1 MIDTR
6 IRGARRGAVLALLGV
21 VATVI
26 ALAQA
31 PAMAA
36 DAYPAKP
43 IHIIV
48 PFGAGGIA
56 DLTVRTVAQ
65 KMAASLGQPV
75 IVENRPSAGGVV
87 ATQAVARAEPDGYTL
102 LLMSNGNAVSVGL
115 FKSLPFDTVKD
126 LAPIS
131 TLGFFD
137 LVVIARSDSRF
148 RTLAELVS
156 FAREHPGQ
164 LNVGTINIGSTQNL
178 AGELFRSRAAID
190 VQIVPFGGTPSLVS
204 ALLGGSVDAAVEI
217 LGPVMPQISGGK
229 VRALAVM
236 GARRRESMPGVPT
249 VMESGIAD
257 FDVASWNALAAPART
272 PREVVAR
279 LNREINA
286 AVASPDV
293 RARLAELGV
302 DARGGT
308 PEEARALLASEIRR
322 WSEVIAKAGIPRQ

>member
-1 MIDTR
+1 MIGTWR
-6 IRGARRGAVLALLGV
+6 RLARAALGTGATLLALGL
-21 VATVI
+21 
-26 ALAQA
+26 A
-31 PAMAA
+31 PAVAA

-43 IHIIV
+43 IRIIV

-148 RTLAELVS
+148 RTLGELVS

-164 LNVGTINIGSTQNL
+164 LNIGTINIGSTQNL
-178 AGELFRSRAAID
+178 AGELFKSRAAID
-190 VQIVPFGGTPSLVS
+190 VQIVPFGGTPALVS

-236 GARRRESMPGVPT
+236 GAKRRESMPGVPT
-249 VMESGIAD
+249 VMESGIAG
-257 FDVASWNALAAPART
+257 FEVASWNALAAPART
-272 PREVVAR
+272 PQEIVAR

-308 PEEARALLASEIRR
+308 PEEARALLANEIRR